1 MIMLIISIKQIIHI
15 NNFNFDEK
23 SLIYFENF
31 DIKEQITL
39 IFLKFIKLKKLKD
52 QFDILKKNREK
63 K

>member
-1 MIMLIISIKQIIHI
+1 MLIISIKQIIHI